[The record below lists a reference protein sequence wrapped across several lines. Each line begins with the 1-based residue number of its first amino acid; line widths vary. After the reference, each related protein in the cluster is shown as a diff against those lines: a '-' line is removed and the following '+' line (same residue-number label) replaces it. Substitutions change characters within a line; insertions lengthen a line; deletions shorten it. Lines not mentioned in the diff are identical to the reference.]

1 MKRINLGYNEKL
13 SIISSLQREIKKK
26 SSIILQQNNKI
37 KEQEITIKRLMN
49 QKETVMIKINKG

>member
-49 QKETVMIKINKG
+49 QKETVRIKINKG